1 MRVGPRG
8 LYGNVMERRKERVI
22 EEQKGK
28 WDGKMSADSMLK
40 EGGVSARLGTTLCKV
55 VKQVF
60 TPGST

>member
-8 LYGNVMERRKERVI
+8 LYGNVMERRKEGRTERVI

-40 EGGVSARLGTTLCKV
+40 EGGVSARFGTTL
-55 VKQVF
+55 Q
-60 TPGST
+60 GG

>member
-8 LYGNVMERRKERVI
+8 LYGNVMEEKTERVI

-40 EGGVSARLGTTLCKV
+40 EARVSARVGSTLCKV
-55 VKQVF
+55 VK
-60 TPGST
+60 